1 MIKQSVF
8 LFIAAFLFFSCGNNS
23 NTAEQNTQ
31 ADSEYSVV
39 ALNDLLENPDAYV
52 DKPVKISGL
61 VTHVCR
67 HGGEKLF
74 ITTADESNSL
84 KITTGGDASRFD
96 VAYEGSVLEVEGV
109 LKKLV
114 IDEAYIAKMEDEA
127 CAEHEVVEGEEH
139 EATAAMQQVDALKAK
154 LTECGQEYLAEYWVE
169 NVHHEVK
176 N

>member
-1 MIKQSVF
+1 MKQSIF
-8 LFIAAFLFFSCGNNS
+8 LFVAAFVFFSCGNNS
-23 NTAEQNTQ
+23 NTAEQNTEE
-31 ADSEYSVV
+31 ANEYSIV
-39 ALNDLLENPDAYV
+39 ALDDLLENPDAYV

-74 ITTADESNSL
+74 ITTADEANSL

-114 IDEAYIAKMEDEA
+114 IDEAYIAKMADEA
-127 CAEHEVVEGEEH
+127 CAEHEIVEGEEH
-139 EATAAMQQVDALKAK
+139 ETSASMQQVEALKAK

-169 NVHHEVK
+169 NIHHQVK